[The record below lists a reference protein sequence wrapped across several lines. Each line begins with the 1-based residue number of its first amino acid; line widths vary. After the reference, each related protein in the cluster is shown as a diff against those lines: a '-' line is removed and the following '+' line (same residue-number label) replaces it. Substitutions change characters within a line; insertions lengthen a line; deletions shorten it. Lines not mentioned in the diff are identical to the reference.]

1 MTLQDFLAPS
11 IGVCHSLIV
20 SQICRTSRVPWKS
33 RPGSSGP
40 PALTQVEEFFRR
52 ESGNTV
58 KFEFGLSPVIHK
70 RVLDGEPADVVII
83 QPKLIEELVNAGKLA
98 PGSHPIV
105 ARVGMG
111 CLRVPMLLPGYLNTC
126 GFEASLLSADALVFN
141 NVASGNYFATVL
153 ERLGIAEAV
162 KDKVTRAS
170 PADVVTR
177 IVQGKGTINDIGVG
191 TITLILVDKRMKLM
205 ARCRVSYK
213 VILYML
219 RRSRTVPNRG
229 MLEWTLFGS

>member
-1 MTLQDFLAPS
+1 M
-11 IGVCHSLIV
+11 
-20 SQICRTSRVPWKS
+20 
-33 RPGSSGP
+33 
-40 PALTQVEEFFRR
+40 TQVEESFRR

-83 QPKLIEELVNAGKLA
+83 QPNFIEELVNAGKLA

-105 ARVGMG
+105 ARVGIG
-111 CLRVPMLLPGYLNTC
+111 LFTRADAANPDISTPAALKQ
-126 GFEASLLSADALVFN
+126 ALLSADALVFN

-191 TITLILVDKRMKLM
+191 TITLILVDKRLKMIGPLPGELQSYLVYAAAIASSAQSRDAGM
-205 ARCRVSYK
+205 DFIRFLTSAGARAAFTAAGAK
-213 VILYML
+213 
-219 RRSRTVPNRG
+219 
-229 MLEWTLFGS
+229 